1 MSSSDEMSV
10 SANGNSTSSTPGQQ
24 LRLAREACGLSLNDV
39 NAETNLSV
47 KYLQALEA
55 DDFAA
60 LPGLA
65 FARGYARRYAQL
77 VHLDGATLIAEID
90 ALAASKGVVVTPAL
104 ASSNPAMQ
112 RASLGFSE
120 VNARKASDV
129 PSVIPKLMAMLQ
141 QISIS
146 QILSLGSLV
155 LLLLLL
161 LGTLFW
167 QGNKS
172 DVVEQLADHGVL
184 DIDADVAQQVPPE
197 APVTPEVISP
207 APPVGSELVG
217 AVTTEQ
223 PATDPAAATSVAP
236 GASAS
241 PAATPPAPLP
251 IPQTPVLAPAAAP
264 TPAPAP
270 VAAPAPAPVA
280 APASVPASATKAT
293 TVAPAQASLVPAPGS
308 AAIASKPIAPATK
321 PALVAAPAPKPVAPT
336 PVPATVIKPV
346 ASVAPPPGIDSLNFS
361 FIGKSW
367 ISVRDATGQELVYG
381 LKNAGQAVTVTGQAP
396 FSINIGNVHVTSLS
410 RNGRSVNLKQ
420 YARGEIASFRLAPVA
435 PAPVPKP

>member
-146 QILSLGSLV
+146 QILSLGSLA

-167 QGNKS
+167 QGNKT
-172 DVVEQLADHGVL
+172 DVVEPLADHGVL

-207 APPVGSELVG
+207 VPPVGSELVG
-217 AVTTEQ
+217 AVTTAQ
-223 PATDPAAATSVAP
+223 AATDPATATAIAP
-236 GASAS
+236 DASAL
-241 PAATPPAPLP
+241 PAATTPAPLST
-251 IPQTPVLAPAAAP
+251 PQTPV
-264 TPAPAP
+264 PAP
-270 VAAPAPAPVA
+270 VAAPAPAP
-280 APASVPASATKAT
+280 APVTAPASATKAT

-308 AAIASKPIAPATK
+308 TAVASKPIAPATK

-336 PVPATVIKPV
+336 PVPATAIKPV

-435 PAPVPKP
+435 PASVPKP

>member
-90 ALAASKGVVVTPAL
+90 ALAASKGIVVTPAL

-146 QILSLGSLV
+146 QILSLGSLA

-167 QGNKS
+167 QGNKT
-172 DVVEQLADHGVL
+172 DVVEPLADHGVL

-207 APPVGSELVG
+207 VPPVGSELVG
-217 AVTTEQ
+217 AVTTAQ
-223 PATDPAAATSVAP
+223 AATDPATATAIAP
-236 GASAS
+236 DASAL
-241 PAATPPAPLP
+241 PAATNPAPLST
-251 IPQTPVLAPAAAP
+251 PQTPV
-264 TPAPAP
+264 PAP
-270 VAAPAPAPVA
+270 VAAPAPAPAPVT
-280 APASVPASATKAT
+280 APASAPASATKAT

-308 AAIASKPIAPATK
+308 TAVASKPIAPATK
-321 PALVAAPAPKPVAPT
+321 PALVAAPAPKSVAPT
-336 PVPATVIKPV
+336 PVPATAIKPV

>member
-1 MSSSDEMSV
+1 VSSSDEMSV

-90 ALAASKGVVVTPAL
+90 ALAASKGIVVTPAL

-146 QILSLGSLV
+146 QILSLGSLA

-167 QGNKS
+167 QGNKT
-172 DVVEQLADHGVL
+172 DVVEPLADHGVL

-207 APPVGSELVG
+207 VPPVGSELVG
-217 AVTTEQ
+217 AVTTAQ
-223 PATDPAAATSVAP
+223 PATDPATATAIAP
-236 GASAS
+236 DASAL
-241 PAATPPAPLP
+241 PAATTPAPLST
-251 IPQTPVLAPAAAP
+251 PQTPV
-264 TPAPAP
+264 PAP
-270 VAAPAPAPVA
+270 VAAPAPAPAPVT
-280 APASVPASATKAT
+280 APASAPASATKAT

-308 AAIASKPIAPATK
+308 TAVASKPIAPATK

-336 PVPATVIKPV
+336 PVPATAIKPV

>member
-90 ALAASKGVVVTPAL
+90 ALAASKGIVVTPAL

-146 QILSLGSLV
+146 QILSLGSLA

-167 QGNKS
+167 QGNKT
-172 DVVEQLADHGVL
+172 DVVEPLADHGVL

-207 APPVGSELVG
+207 VPPVGSELVG
-217 AVTTEQ
+217 AVTTAQ
-223 PATDPAAATSVAP
+223 AATDPATATAIAP
-236 GASAS
+236 DASAL
-241 PAATPPAPLP
+241 PAATTPAPLST
-251 IPQTPVLAPAAAP
+251 PQTPV
-264 TPAPAP
+264 PAP
-270 VAAPAPAPVA
+270 VAAPAPAPAPVT
-280 APASVPASATKAT
+280 APASAPASATKAT

-308 AAIASKPIAPATK
+308 TAVASKPIAPATK

-336 PVPATVIKPV
+336 PVPATAIKPV

-435 PAPVPKP
+435 PASVPKP

>member
-90 ALAASKGVVVTPAL
+90 ALAASKGIVVTPAL

-146 QILSLGSLV
+146 QILSLGSLA

-167 QGNKS
+167 QGNKT
-172 DVVEQLADHGVL
+172 DVVEPLADHGVL

-207 APPVGSELVG
+207 VPPVGSELVG
-217 AVTTEQ
+217 AVTTAQ
-223 PATDPAAATSVAP
+223 AATDPATATATAIAP
-236 GASAS
+236 DASAL
-241 PAATPPAPLP
+241 PAATTPAPLST
-251 IPQTPVLAPAAAP
+251 PQTPV
-264 TPAPAP
+264 PAP
-270 VAAPAPAPVA
+270 VAAPAPAPAPVT
-280 APASVPASATKAT
+280 APASAPASATKAT

-308 AAIASKPIAPATK
+308 TAVASKPIAPATK

-336 PVPATVIKPV
+336 PVPATAIKPV

-435 PAPVPKP
+435 PASVPKP

>member
-1 MSSSDEMSV
+1 VSSSDEMSV
-10 SANGNSTSSTPGQQ
+10 SANGNTTSSTPGQQ

-90 ALAASKGVVVTPAL
+90 ALAASKGIVVAPVL
-104 ASSNPAMQ
+104 ASSSPAMQ
-112 RASLGFSE
+112 RASFGHSE
-120 VNARKASDV
+120 VNARRASDA
-129 PSVIPKLMAMLQ
+129 PSVIPKLMALLQ

-146 QILSLGSLV
+146 QILSLGSLA

-172 DVVEQLADHGVL
+172 DVVEPLADHGVI

-241 PAATPPAPLP
+241 PAATTPAPLP
-251 IPQTPVLAPAAAP
+251 TPQTAVPAPAAAP
-264 TPAPAP
+264 TPPPVP
-270 VAAPAPAPVA
+270 VAA
-280 APASVPASATKAT
+280 PASATKAT
-293 TVAPAQASLVPAPGS
+293 TVSPAQASLVPAPGS

-321 PALVAAPAPKPVAPT
+321 PALVAAPAPKPLAPT

>member
-10 SANGNSTSSTPGQQ
+10 SANGNNTSSTPGQQ

-90 ALAASKGVVVTPAL
+90 ALAASKGIVVTPVL
-104 ASSNPAMQ
+104 ASSSPAMQ
-112 RASLGFSE
+112 RASFGHSE
-120 VNARKASDV
+120 VNARKASDA
-129 PSVIPKLMAMLQ
+129 PSVIPKLMALLQ

-146 QILSLGSLV
+146 QILSLGSLA

-172 DVVEQLADHGVL
+172 DVVEPLADHGVI

-217 AVTTEQ
+217 TVTTEQ

-241 PAATPPAPLP
+241 PAATTPAPLP
-251 IPQTPVLAPAAAP
+251 TPQTAVPAPAAAP
-264 TPAPAP
+264 TPT
-270 VAAPAPAPVA
+270 PAPVA
-280 APASVPASATKAT
+280 APASVPAPATKAT
-293 TVAPAQASLVPAPGS
+293 TVPPAQASLVPAPGS
-308 AAIASKPIAPATK
+308 AATASKPIPPATK
-321 PALVAAPAPKPVAPT
+321 PALVAAPTPKPVVPT
-336 PVPATVIKPV
+336 PAPVTGIKPV

-361 FIGKSW
+361 FTGKSW

-396 FSINIGNVHVTSLS
+396 FSINIGNVNVTSLS
-410 RNGRSVNLKQ
+410 RNGRGVNLKQ

-435 PAPVPKP
+435 PASVPKP

>member
-1 MSSSDEMSV
+1 MSV

-90 ALAASKGVVVTPAL
+90 ALAASKGIVVTPAL

-146 QILSLGSLV
+146 QILSLGSLA

-167 QGNKS
+167 QGNKT
-172 DVVEQLADHGVL
+172 DVVEPLADHGVL

-207 APPVGSELVG
+207 VPPVGSELVG
-217 AVTTEQ
+217 AVTTAQ
-223 PATDPAAATSVAP
+223 PATDPASATATATAIAP
-236 GASAS
+236 DASAL
-241 PAATPPAPLP
+241 PAATTPAPLST
-251 IPQTPVLAPAAAP
+251 PQTPV
-264 TPAPAP
+264 PAP
-270 VAAPAPAPVA
+270 VAAPAPAP
-280 APASVPASATKAT
+280 APVTAPASATKAT

-308 AAIASKPIAPATK
+308 TAVASKPIAPATK

-336 PVPATVIKPV
+336 PVPATAIKPV

>member
-1 MSSSDEMSV
+1 VSSSDEMSV

-90 ALAASKGVVVTPAL
+90 ALAASKGIVVTPAL

-146 QILSLGSLV
+146 QILSLGSLA

-167 QGNKS
+167 QGNKT
-172 DVVEQLADHGVL
+172 DVVEPLADHGVL

-207 APPVGSELVG
+207 VPPVGSELVG
-217 AVTTEQ
+217 AVTTAQ
-223 PATDPAAATSVAP
+223 PATDPAPATATATSVAP
-236 GASAS
+236 GASAL
-241 PAATPPAPLP
+241 PAATNPAPLP
-251 IPQTPVLAPAAAP
+251 TPQTPV
-264 TPAPAP
+264 PAP
-270 VAAPAPAPVA
+270 VAAPAPAPAPAPVT

-308 AAIASKPIAPATK
+308 TAIASKPIAPATK

-336 PVPATVIKPV
+336 PVPATAIKPV

>member
-90 ALAASKGVVVTPAL
+90 ALAASKGIVVTPAL

-146 QILSLGSLV
+146 QILSLGSLA

-167 QGNKS
+167 QGNKT
-172 DVVEQLADHGVL
+172 DVVEPLADHGVL

-207 APPVGSELVG
+207 VPPVGSELVG
-217 AVTTEQ
+217 AVTTAQ
-223 PATDPAAATSVAP
+223 PATDPASATATATAIAP
-236 GASAS
+236 DASAL
-241 PAATPPAPLP
+241 PAATTPAPLST
-251 IPQTPVLAPAAAP
+251 PQTPV
-264 TPAPAP
+264 PAP
-270 VAAPAPAPVA
+270 VAAPAPAP
-280 APASVPASATKAT
+280 APVTAPASATKAT

-308 AAIASKPIAPATK
+308 TAVASKPIAPATK

-336 PVPATVIKPV
+336 PVPATAIKPV